1 MKTIILFPPAAGA
14 RRISMTAV
22 MLLSLLI
29 MVPATTWAAW
39 NLSVDGDARY
49 RLTDWEDHDANV
61 HLVGA
66 SLRKTLSDGKGD
78 RLILFGLVEAEDN
91 FSEVMLHEIYGTYK
105 GPMGLWNVTVGRFGL
120 PWGLLP
126 GFSATRLL
134 YDMSHGAVLGMN
146 VDNGL
151 MLSGV
156 SGALDYAASVT
167 QGYGP
172 RGTPEDLNLNL
183 GTARIG
189 FTPGDTEEFTI
200 GVSGAVGKSRRA
212 HAADPKGDMGMDMDT
227 QMDRALH
234 RAVAGLDA
242 TWYLGRWLGRT
253 EVSYGRVDHQA
264 MTAGFAA
271 LDYALLP
278 KLDVTLATNLIWRG
292 SDFTDEW
299 FAGFTGKPPWFT
311 IRGGYRYV
319 GNSPSHHEV
328 VFQLYRLFSYNF

>member
-1 MKTIILFPPAAGA
+1 MKTISVFRAAAGA
-14 RRISMTAV
+14 RRTSLTAAV
-22 MLLSLLI
+22 LLFLL
-29 MVPATTWAAW
+29 VLSPETADATW

-49 RLTDWEDHDANV
+49 RLTEWEDHDAYV
-61 HLVGA
+61 HLLGA
-66 SLRKTLSDGKGD
+66 SLRKTLSDSKGD
-78 RLILFGLVEAEDN
+78 RLILFGLVEAEDDV
-91 FSEVMLHEIYGTYK
+91 SEVMLHEVYGTYK
-105 GPMGLWNVTVGRFGL
+105 GPMGLWNITIGRFGL

-156 SGALDYAASVT
+156 SGALDYAVSVT

-172 RGTPEDLNLNL
+172 RGTPDDLDLNL

-189 FTPGDTEEFTI
+189 FTPGDTEEFSM

-212 HAADPKGDMGMDMDT
+212 HALAPMGDMGMDMDT
-227 QMDRALH
+227 KMNRALH

-253 EVSYGRVDHQA
+253 EVSYGRVDHQD

-271 LDYALLP
+271 VDYALLP
-278 KLDVTLATNLIWRG
+278 KLDVTLSANLVWQG
-292 SDFTDEW
+292 SEFTDEW
-299 FAGFTGKPPWFT
+299 FAGFTGQPPWFT

-319 GNSPSHHEV
+319 GNSPSHHEI